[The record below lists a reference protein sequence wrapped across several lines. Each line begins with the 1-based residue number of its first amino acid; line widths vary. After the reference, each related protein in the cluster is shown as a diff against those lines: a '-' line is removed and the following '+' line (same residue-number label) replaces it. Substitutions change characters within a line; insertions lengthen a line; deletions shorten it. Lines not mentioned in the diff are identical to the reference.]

1 MTYRRLSH
9 LGGVAALALAAAG
22 MAQASVVG
30 VFHQNLG
37 SGNNTVFVFG
47 AESTEGT
54 ITANGVSNPFSID
67 NTGVFTFLFGPAAN
81 EMTQSGVVNTLSFR
95 VDSADPVSAIALN
108 RASATTD
115 QTTLLDIGGLGNDY
129 MVLTTPGR
137 FGDGSQMSVTAVED
151 NTVVTISS
159 PVALAGNPANTPFN
173 VTLQA
178 GESVFYE
185 SGATRDLS
193 GSRVTA
199 SKDVAVFAGAECTQV
214 PVGTVACD
222 HLISQQFST
231 DNFDTDFF
239 VAGNF
244 GGGTDGDLVRVI
256 GATDNTEVFLNGV
269 SQGIINAGQVLEVD
283 NVQNARL
290 TASEPV
296 TVGQF
301 IRGQGGTRTTGDP
314 AFAIIPSVDQLLD
327 SYAFA
332 TPVGGDSFSQ
342 NFLNVAIKAAD
353 AASLLLNGVA
363 VDTSLFASL
372 NGILF
377 GNIAIAQGTGT
388 ISADNPFLATI
399 SGFSDF
405 DSYFSPIATAFSP
418 GVSPPPPP
426 PPNPNVIP
434 LPAAGWLMMTGLG
447 GLALLRRRRK
457 AA

>member
-1 MTYRRLSH
+1 
-9 LGGVAALALAAAG
+9 
-22 MAQASVVG
+22 
-30 VFHQNLG
+30 
-37 SGNNTVFVFG
+37 
-47 AESTEGT
+47 
-54 ITANGVSNPFSID
+54 
-67 NTGVFTFLFGPAAN
+67 
-81 EMTQSGVVNTLSFR
+81 
-95 VDSADPVSAIALN
+95 
-108 RASATTD
+108 
-115 QTTLLDIGGLGNDY
+115 
-129 MVLTTPGR
+129 
-137 FGDGSQMSVTAVED
+137 MSVTAVED

-159 PVALAGNPANTPFN
+159 PIALAGNPANTPFQ
-173 VTLQA
+173 VTLQS

-185 SGATRDLS
+185 SGGGGDLS

-199 SKDVAVFAGAECTQV
+199 SKNVAVFAGAECTQV

-222 HLISQQFST
+222 HVISQQFST

-244 GGGTDGDLVRVI
+244 GGGADGDLVRVI
-256 GATDNTEVFLNGV
+256 GATDNTEVFLDGV
-269 SQGIINAGQVLEVD
+269 SQGIINAGQVLEID

-290 TASEPV
+290 TSSEPV

-301 IRGQGGTRTTGDP
+301 IRGQGGTRITGDP

-332 TPVGGDSFSQ
+332 TPVGSDSFAQ
-342 NFLNVAIKAAD
+342 NFLNIAINAAD

-363 VDTSLFASL
+363 VDTSLFANL

-388 ISADNPFLATI
+388 IEADNPFLATI
-399 SGFSDF
+399 SGFSSF

-434 LPAAGWLMMTGLG
+434 LPAAGWLLISGLG
-447 GLALLRRRRK
+447 GLAMLRRRRK